1 MANFPSTEKEK
12 LAWDFAKDLHKGQ
25 VRKFVGLPYF
35 DAHVQKVNGIVKKY
49 TNDEDLII
57 AALLHDTL
65 EDCYEDPDVGYV
77 EIKDMFGERVANIVR
92 ELTSSKE
99 EIDYEYGGSK
109 TDYLIDKMINMSDDA
124 LIVKLADRLQ
134 NIADAFTASEKFRNK
149 YFGETSK
156 IISEL
161 EGHRKFNKPQSSLIS
176 EIKAK
181 LDNIKSIFRIKRYGE
196 F

>member
-12 LAWDFAKDLHKGQ
+12 LAWEFAKDLHKGQ

-35 DAHVQKVNGIVKKY
+35 DAHVQKVNGIVKQY
-49 TNDEDLII
+49 TSDEDLII
-57 AALLHDTL
+57 ASLLHDTL
-65 EDCYEDPDVGYV
+65 EDCYEDPDVGYIQ
-77 EIKDMFGERVANIVR
+77 IKEMFGERVANIVK
-92 ELTSSKE
+92 ELTYSKE
-99 EIDYEYGGSK
+99 EIEYEYGGNK

-124 LIVKLADRLQ
+124 LTVKLADRLQ

-149 YFGETSK
+149 YFEETSK

-161 EGHRKFNKPQSSLIS
+161 EGHRKFNKPQNSLIG

-181 LDNIKSIFRIKRYGE
+181 LDNIKSIFKIKRYDE

>member
-1 MANFPSTEKEK
+1 MANFPSSEKEK
-12 LAWDFAKDLHKGQ
+12 LAWNFAKNLHKDQ
-25 VRKFVGLPYF
+25 VRKFIGQPYF
-35 DAHVQKVNGIVKKY
+35 DAHVQRVNGIVKQY

-77 EIKDMFGERVANIVR
+77 EIKEMFGERVANIVR

-99 EIDYEYGGSK
+99 EIYNEYGGNK

-149 YFGETSK
+149 YFEETSK

-161 EGHRKFNKPQSSLIS
+161 ERHRKFNKPQIYLIT

-181 LDNIKSIFRIKRYGE
+181 LDNIKSIFKIKRYDE

>member
-1 MANFPSTEKEK
+1 MANFPSTNREK
-12 LAWDFAKDLHKGQ
+12 LAWNFAKELHKDQ
-25 VRKFVGLPYF
+25 VRKFIGQPYF
-35 DAHVQKVNGIVKKY
+35 DAHVQRVNGIVKQY

-57 AALLHDTL
+57 SALLHDTL

-77 EIKDMFGERVANIVR
+77 EIKEMFGERVANIVR

-99 EIDYEYGGSK
+99 EIYNEYSGNK

-149 YFGETSK
+149 YFEETSK

-161 EGHRKFNKPQSSLIS
+161 ERHRKFNKPQILLIT

-181 LDNIKSIFRIKRYGE
+181 LDNIKSIFKIKRYDE